1 MIDIWM
7 LFTIL
12 VLACFVGYFVVWG
25 VTPALHSPL
34 MSVSNAISGV
44 VIVGALITAGTPE
57 MSSHKI
63 LGLIA
68 VVLASIN
75 IFGGFA
81 VSQRMLEMF
90 KKKTVVPGRK
100 IMTAA
105 YVSAAYLLSSILF
118 ILSIRGLASPDTARR
133 GNILGM
139 LGMAVAISVTVYSPT
154 VSEYAWMLGAI
165 ALGGVIGVW
174 FALKVKM
181 TALPQMIAAFNGL
194 GGLSSV
200 FIAAAEIVSG
210 SQTYLETSLG
220 LLIGAVAFSGSVIA
234 FAKLQGLMSPKAVVF
249 PGQQLLNLV
258 LGLSVVALCVL
269 FIFSGKHELFYI
281 LAGLSVLLG
290 FLLVLPIGGA
300 DMPVVISVLNA
311 YSGWAAVGIGFSL
324 NNVLLIIV
332 GAIVGASG
340 AILSYIMTKAMNRSL
355 SSVMLGGFGAE
366 TAKTSS
372 DEGHDKVA
380 KAGNPQDAAFI
391 MENAAKVIIVP
402 GYGMAVA
409 QAQHILKE
417 MAQDLRTLYDVEV
430 KFAIHPVAGRM
441 PGHMNVLLA
450 EANVPYEDVYELDE
464 INREFATADVAYV
477 IGANDITNPLART
490 DPNAP
495 IYGMPILEVEKAKTV
510 FFVKRSLASGYSGV
524 ENPLFFADNTI
535 MLYGDA
541 KKVTEEIV
549 STLERK

>member
-1 MIDIWM
+1 M
-7 LFTIL
+7 
-12 VLACFVGYFVVWG
+12 
-25 VTPALHSPL
+25 
-34 MSVSNAISGV
+34 N
-44 VIVGALITAGTPE
+44 TAYL
-57 MSSHKI
+57 S
-63 LGLIA
+63 
-68 VVLASIN
+68 
-75 IFGGFA
+75 F
-81 VSQRMLEMF
+81 
-90 KKKTVVPGRK
+90 
-100 IMTAA
+100 
-105 YVSAAYLLSSILF
+105 AYLLSSVLF

-139 LGMAVAISVTVYSPT
+139 AAMLIAIIVTMFSPL
-154 VSEYAWMLGAI
+154 VSEYLWIAAAVVFGGLVGTFI
-165 ALGGVIGVW
+165 ALR
-174 FALKVKM
+174 VKM
-181 TALPQMIAAFNGL
+181 TSLPQMIAAFNGL

-200 FIAAAEIVSG
+200 FIALAEILAG
-210 SQTYLETSLG
+210 SQSYLESSLG

-234 FAKLQGLMSPKAVVF
+234 FAKLQGLMSPKAIVF
-249 PGQQLLNLV
+249 PGQQLLNLLLAAGMITV
-258 LGLSVVALCVL
+258 CIL
-269 FIFSGKHELFYI
+269 FVISGSPNLFYL
-281 LAGLSVLLG
+281 LAGIAVILG

-340 AILSYIMTKAMNRSL
+340 TILSYIMTKAMNRSL
-355 SSVMLGGFGAE
+355 SSVMLGGFGIEA
-366 TAKTSS
+366 AKSAAAGEEKT
-372 DEGHDKVA
+372 A
-380 KAGNPQDAAFI
+380 KAGNPEDAAFI
-391 MENAAKVIIVP
+391 MENANKVIIVP

-409 QAQHILKE
+409 QAQHVLKE
-417 MAQDLRTLYDVEV
+417 MATDLRRLYDVEV

-450 EANVPYEDVYELDE
+450 EANIPYEDVYELEE

-490 DPNAP
+490 DPGSP
-495 IYGMPILEVEKAKTV
+495 IFGMPVLDVEKAKTV

-549 STLERK
+549 GTLERK

>member
-1 MIDIWM
+1 
-7 LFTIL
+7 
-12 VLACFVGYFVVWG
+12 
-25 VTPALHSPL
+25 
-34 MSVSNAISGV
+34 
-44 VIVGALITAGTPE
+44 
-57 MSSHKI
+57 
-63 LGLIA
+63 
-68 VVLASIN
+68 
-75 IFGGFA
+75 
-81 VSQRMLEMF
+81 
-90 KKKTVVPGRK
+90 
-100 IMTAA
+100 MTAA

-165 ALGGVIGVW
+165 ALGGIIGVW

-220 LLIGAVAFSGSVIA
+220 LLIGAVAFSGSGIA

>member
-1 MIDIWM
+1 M
-7 LFTIL
+7 
-12 VLACFVGYFVVWG
+12 
-25 VTPALHSPL
+25 
-34 MSVSNAISGV
+34 
-44 VIVGALITAGTPE
+44 
-57 MSSHKI
+57 
-63 LGLIA
+63 
-68 VVLASIN
+68 
-75 IFGGFA
+75 
-81 VSQRMLEMF
+81 
-90 KKKTVVPGRK
+90 
-100 IMTAA
+100 
-105 YVSAAYLLSSILF
+105 
-118 ILSIRGLASPDTARR
+118 
-133 GNILGM
+133 
-139 LGMAVAISVTVYSPT
+139 
-154 VSEYAWMLGAI
+154 
-165 ALGGVIGVW
+165 
-174 FALKVKM
+174 
-181 TALPQMIAAFNGL
+181 
-194 GGLSSV
+194 
-200 FIAAAEIVSG
+200 
-210 SQTYLETSLG
+210 
-220 LLIGAVAFSGSVIA
+220 
-234 FAKLQGLMSPKAVVF
+234 
-249 PGQQLLNLV
+249 
-258 LGLSVVALCVL
+258 
-269 FIFSGKHELFYI
+269 
-281 LAGLSVLLG
+281 
-290 FLLVLPIGGA
+290 
-300 DMPVVISVLNA
+300 NA

-355 SSVMLGGFGAE
+355 SNVMLGGFGAE